1 VWSITHLWAPARA
14 LLLTLAHPRPQDQLS
29 ELLGT
34 AAAQQGLAT
43 ELANMLA
50 ERAALER
57 EYAGRLQAIT
67 RKARERRDRRVLE
80 AAVGPEPNRSVSAEE
95 AKDR

>member
-1 VWSITHLWAPARA
+1 MCSFARA
-14 LLLTLAHPRPQDQLS
+14 GALRSALTCGALATQDQLTS
-29 ELLGT
+29 LLGN
-34 AAAQQGLAT
+34 AAAQQALAS
-43 ELANMLA
+43 ELAIMLA

-80 AAVGPEPNRSVSAEE
+80 AAVGPEPNRAVTAEE